1 MVWYPSVDDLIDIN
15 IMCLDLTG
23 DKHPHKLRGTRKGL
37 QSLIQAVA
45 REEPRGLVFQAA
57 FLLQKMVQMQF
68 FDGANHRTGY
78 VAAKM
83 FLRRNGKR
91 FRVGQW
97 EIAYPFIRNIEAE
110 TTEDI
115 QRWVEHGTTEE
126 SQ

>member
-1 MVWYPSVDDLIDIN
+1 MVWYPSVEDLIDIN
-15 IMCLDLTG
+15 IMCLALMG
-23 DKHPHKLRGTRKGL
+23 DKHPHKLRGSRKGL
-37 QSLIQAVA
+37 QQVIADMAQ
-45 REEPRGLVFQAA
+45 EESRGLTFQAA
-57 FLLQKMVQMQF
+57 FLMQKIPQIQF

-78 VAAKM
+78 LAAKV

-91 FRVGQW
+91 FRVEQW
-97 EIAYPFIRNIEAE
+97 EIAYPFISDIEVK